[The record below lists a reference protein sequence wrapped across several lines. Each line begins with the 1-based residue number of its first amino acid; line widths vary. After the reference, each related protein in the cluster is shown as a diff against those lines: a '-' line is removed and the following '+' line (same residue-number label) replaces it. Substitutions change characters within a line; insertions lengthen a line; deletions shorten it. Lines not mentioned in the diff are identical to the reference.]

1 MAFDVWRTLSQ
12 SIGNLKIRNKL
23 FVSFLLLNILPLIVI
38 GMLSY
43 SKSSSLLQEK
53 TNDYTTDLLS
63 EVSKNLELNIREIN
77 RVYYSIFT
85 NQEVRNTLLD
95 ANRGMMTQVEYV
107 SATKRMNE
115 ILLGYVVDR
124 DDVYGVNLYS
134 LNNMLFRSGEFQG
147 RVTLSDRE
155 WELIQN
161 NQGNLQ
167 WMSLDNN
174 QTVIGAVSAL
184 YDPDSLKR
192 IGYFVISFREDSL
205 YTKLS
210 SNRFHDQG
218 ELFIMDDQMTIISHK
233 NKKLIHTQPNY
244 EYLRQI
250 KPDVV
255 QNHYEFD
262 IDGITHVV
270 SYQSIGN
277 TNWKLVSTIP
287 LSKYSSPSIILKNW
301 MITVIVLVSVIAL
314 ILAYYLA
321 NSISKPIRKLSKMM
335 KNVERER
342 WDVKFVYHW
351 HDEIGILSHNF
362 NRLIDRIRYLINQ
375 VYQSELLKQRSQLK
389 YLMFQINPHFLFNT
403 LETINWLARIQG
415 APEVGMLSKKLGD
428 LMREGIKGKEF
439 VTFDQE
445 LDNVK
450 KYIFIQQY
458 RYADKCS
465 VHFDIAPDSYVVTVP
480 RFIIQPII
488 ENAMVH
494 GLEMRIE
501 GGSIQVSSMIE
512 NKQLMITISD
522 DGLGM
527 DAHKLEEIRAALA
540 RGPSEEDAEFGIGLL
555 NVHHRIRIHYG
566 SSYGL
571 SIDSVIEAGTVVR
584 LTLPC
589 E

>member
-1 MAFDVWRTLSQ
+1 MPFNVWRKLSQ
-12 SIGNLKIRNKL
+12 PIGNLKIRNKL

-53 TNDYTTDLLS
+53 TNDYTADLLS

-85 NQEVRNTLLD
+85 NQEVRSTLIA
-95 ANRGMMTQVEYV
+95 ANQGTMTQVEYV
-107 SATKRMNE
+107 SGTKRMNE

-134 LNNMLFRSGEFQG
+134 LNNFLFYSGEFEG
-147 RVTLSDRE
+147 KVTLSDRE
-155 WELIQN
+155 WELIEM

-167 WMSLDNN
+167 WMSLESN
-174 QTVIGAVSAL
+174 QAVIGAISAL

-192 IGYFVISFREDSL
+192 IGYFVISLLEDSL
-205 YTKLS
+205 YAKLS
-210 SNRFHDQG
+210 SNRFHDDG
-218 ELFIMDDQMTIISHK
+218 ELFIIDDQMTVISHK
-233 NKKLIHTQPNY
+233 NKQLIHTQPNY

-250 KPDVV
+250 RADVA
-255 QNHYEFD
+255 QDHYEYD
-262 IDGITHVV
+262 IEGITNVV

-301 MITVIVLVSVIAL
+301 MITVIVLVSIVAL

-321 NSISKPIRKLSKMM
+321 NSISKPIRRLSRMM

-342 WDVKFVYHW
+342 WDVQFVYLW
-351 HDEIGILSHNF
+351 HDEIGILGRNF

-439 VTFDQE
+439 VTFDKE

-465 VHFDIAPDSYVVTVP
+465 VHFDIAPDSLVVTVP

-501 GGSIQVSSMIE
+501 GGSIHVKSVIE
-512 NKQLMITISD
+512 DRKLIITISD
-522 DGLGM
+522 DGLGI
-527 DAHKLEEIRAALA
+527 DAHKLEEIEAALA
-540 RGPSEEDAEFGIGLL
+540 RGPSEEDVEFGIGLL

-566 SSYGL
+566 QSYGV
-571 SIDSVIEAGTVVR
+571 SIHSVSEEGTIVR
-584 LTLPC
+584 LTLPI